1 MTFNFYLSYRCCGNV
16 LFETFSSMKILTFSL
31 FFVFEMIKNDSIL
44 IIFVKKSV
52 YKIRMLQFSLQFD
65 SGWKNINWL
74 DNLNFTKNC
83 DFQHRICW
91 RKQYITNYECEIG
104 EWKNFI
110 LLGYNNGFAFLIE
123 IQPLKVF
130 KRTKELTSVEKGH
143 DKASQAFQGHWIP
156 ICFWQITPAHCLD
169 FIAFPNHQMWSSN
182 HFAMREPVNKSNS

>member
-1 MTFNFYLSYRCCGNV
+1 
-16 LFETFSSMKILTFSL
+16 
-31 FFVFEMIKNDSIL
+31 MIKNDSIL

-74 DNLNFTKNC
+74 DNLNLTKNC

-130 KRTKELTSVEKGH
+130 KRTKELTSVEKRH
-143 DKASQAFQGHWIP
+143 DKASQLFKGIESQYV
-156 ICFWQITPAHCLD
+156 FD
-169 FIAFPNHQMWSSN
+169 
-182 HFAMREPVNKSNS
+182 K